1 MHVVDLE
8 GARKGEFVNFSTIQK
23 ITSAV
28 NIPVQAGGGIR
39 SLEEA
44 VKLFSYGVTRLIVS
58 TMVLENQPLLSNL
71 IERLTGR
78 IDVSLDAR
86 KELLLMK
93 GWLRKSEKTIFEIV
107 KNLASLGVSRFIY
120 TDTTRD
126 GTMTAPNYP
135 IIKKLLTVT
144 NVPLIVSGGIS
155 RLSQIKKLSKFGVE
169 GVIIGK
175 ALYEGSFSLK
185 EVNDVS

>member
-1 MHVVDLE
+1 MLIIPAIDIYQGKCVRLYRGNFSKITVYSSNPVEVAKRWEFEGAKLLHVVDLE
-8 GARKGEFVNFSTIQK
+8 GARKVEFVNFSTIQK

-86 KELLLMK
+86 KEL
-93 GWLRKSEKTIFEIV
+93 
-107 KNLASLGVSRFIY
+107 
-120 TDTTRD
+120 
-126 GTMTAPNYP
+126 
-135 IIKKLLTVT
+135 
-144 NVPLIVSGGIS
+144 
-155 RLSQIKKLSKFGVE
+155 
-169 GVIIGK
+169 
-175 ALYEGSFSLK
+175 
-185 EVNDVS
+185 